1 MTKISV
7 VIPVYNGEKTIK
19 ETIDSVLYQSFKD
32 FELIVINDGS
42 TDKTLDIVSDI
53 KDERLQ
59 VFSYPNAGL
68 AASRNRGISLAKGEY
83 ISFIDADDLW
93 TADKLEAQFKALQE
107 NPQASVA
114 YSWTNCID
122 ESSQFLRA
130 GTYITFNG
138 DVYANLLLTNFIDNG
153 SNVLIR
159 TKVFQEVN
167 NFDES
172 LTSGEDWDMWLRLA
186 KRYHFVAVSKPQI
199 LYRITASSMSANL
212 TRMEAQSMRVI
223 EQAYAVAPHS
233 LQYLK
238 PFSKGNIYNYF
249 VFKAL
254 DLTPTKRNAFDAAR
268 FLWYAVKYD
277 SALLQKRVF
286 WKILVKIAVVLALPR
301 QKAEVL
307 FNKMKKWSD
316 ISTIF
321 MHSRRE
327 P

>member
-1 MTKISV
+1 MSKISV
-7 VIPVYNGEKTIK
+7 VIPVYNGEKTIR
-19 ETIDSVLYQSFKD
+19 ETINSVLNQSFQD
-32 FELIVINDGS
+32 LELIVINDGS
-42 TDKTLDIVSDI
+42 TDKTLQIVSSVQ
-53 KDERLQ
+53 DERLKI
-59 VFSYPNAGL
+59 FSYHNAGL

-93 TADKLEAQFKALQE
+93 TPDKLEAQLRALQE
-107 NPQASVA
+107 NPQAAVA

-122 ESSQFLRA
+122 ESSEFLRA

-138 DVYANLLLTNFIDNG
+138 DVYANLLLSNFIDNG

-159 TKVFQEVN
+159 TNVFQEMG

-186 KRYHFVAVSKPQI
+186 SRYHFVAVSQPQI

-238 PFSKGNIYNYF
+238 PSSKGNIYNYF

-254 DLTPTKRNAFDAAR
+254 DLTPTKRNAFDASR

-277 SALLQKRVF
+277 AALLKKRVF
-286 WKILVKIAVVLALPR
+286 WKILLKIAMVLVLPR
-301 QKAEVL
+301 EKARYL
-307 FNKMKKWSD
+307 FHKIGKASD